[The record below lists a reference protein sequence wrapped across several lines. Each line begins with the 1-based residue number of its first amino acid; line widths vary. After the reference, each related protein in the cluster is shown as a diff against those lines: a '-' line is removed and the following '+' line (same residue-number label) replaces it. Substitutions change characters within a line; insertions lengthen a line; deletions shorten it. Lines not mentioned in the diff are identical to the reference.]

1 MMKSRIGFSY
11 VLILWLGLWG
21 LRAQAGTISGV
32 VHFDGKPRPEQLL
45 NMSSDPYCES
55 CHAKPVP
62 DEMFVHGKG
71 ENGKH
76 PLANIFVYV
85 KSGAPK
91 GPHSVPTAPLV
102 ITREGCLFSP
112 HVVGVRVGQPV
123 LFQNNDTIVLN
134 VHCVSRHSPAF
145 THALKAGQSSP
156 AYTFL
161 APEVMAKVKSDD
173 HRWERAF
180 VAAVDHPFFQ
190 VTGTNGTFSISG
202 LPDGAYVIETW
213 QELLGARSTKVTV
226 LDGKGTANVTYTT
239 RR

>member
-1 MMKSRIGFSY
+1 MKSVTRFSY

-21 LRAQAGTISGV
+21 VRAQACTISGLV
-32 VHFDGKPRPEQLL
+32 LFEGKPRPEQRL
-45 NMSSDPYCES
+45 NMTSDPYCES

-62 DEMFVHGKG
+62 DEVFVHGK
-71 ENGKH
+71 ELNGKH

-91 GPHSVPTAPLV
+91 GPHTVPTEPLV
-102 ITREGCLFSP
+102 IVRKGCLFSP

-123 LFQNNDTIVLN
+123 LFQNNDEIVLN
-134 VHCVSRHSPAF
+134 VNCVSRHSPAF
-145 THALKAGQSSP
+145 AHAVKAGDPSP
-156 AYTFL
+156 AYTFV
-161 APEVMAKVKSDD
+161 APEVMAKVKSGD

-180 VAAVDHPFFQ
+180 VGAVDHPFFQ
-190 VTGTNGTFSISG
+190 VTGKDGAFSISG
-202 LPDGAYVIETW
+202 LPDGDYVIETW
-213 QELLGARSTKVTV
+213 QELLGTRSTKVTV